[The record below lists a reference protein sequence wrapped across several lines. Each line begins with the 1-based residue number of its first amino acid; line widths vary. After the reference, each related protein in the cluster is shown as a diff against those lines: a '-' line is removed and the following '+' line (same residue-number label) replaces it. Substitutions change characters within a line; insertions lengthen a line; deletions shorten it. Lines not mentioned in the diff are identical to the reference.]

1 MFWKVKSVT
10 FDDFYTLRYPI
21 GVEEDIVYPIL
32 RALKRELDIDDEE
45 FLKEYFRAD
54 SAYRKRLRETLRESL
69 LDDIIMDTLEACDYK
84 PKNVSE
90 IVRSA
95 IDEGLATR
103 KTLWFPDAKKTL
115 KTFRERGYRLGLI
128 SNTHWRFLWNIRTEF
143 KKFFDVITLSYEH
156 GYAKPHPSIFLI
168 TLKKMRTAAKYC
180 LHVGDDPIADIQGA
194 KNVGMKTAFVKR
206 REMKADA
213 DIHIERLSELTKLL

>member
-1 MFWKVKSVT
+1 MVWKVKSVT

-32 RALKRELDIDDEE
+32 RAFKRELDIDDGE
-45 FLKEYFRAD
+45 FLDEYFRAD
-54 SAYRKRLRETLRESL
+54 AGYRKRLRETLCESL
-69 LDDIIMDTLEACDYK
+69 LDDVILDALEVCGYK
-84 PKNVSE
+84 PKNVSG

-95 IDEGLATR
+95 VDEGLATR
-103 KTLWFPDAKKTL
+103 KTFWFPDAKKTL
-115 KTFRERGYRLGLI
+115 ITLRERGYRLGLI
-128 SNTHWRFLWNIRTEF
+128 SNTHWRFLWNMRKEF

-168 TLKKMRTAAKYC
+168 TLKKMRTTANYC
-180 LHVGDDPIADIQGA
+180 LHVGDDPISDIQGA

-206 REMKADA
+206 RETKADA